1 VSACRPGQLAEAA
14 AVRGLDR
21 GDSVDGTY
29 LVFAP
34 DHNLVTLQHWLLV
47 VNGPPVTPTTNEPPA
62 FQLAA

>member
-1 VSACRPGQLAEAA
+1 MHVGRVNSLKRLRYAVSIG
-14 AVRGLDR
+14 

-34 DHNLVTLQHWLLV
+34 DHNLVTLQYWLLV